1 MSSPLSSSAER
12 NNEAVVVF
20 EARSGYCS
28 PDEIIVNPRYKQ
40 LLPRPTDK
48 EYENIKESIR
58 IHGQQKPVELDQHM
72 IMVDGFTRLDICFE
86 LKKQVWFD
94 QKYYEDKTAVLL
106 QMKILNL
113 DRRNLIDYQKVLL
126 YDEIF
131 EHEKKQAKKRSEINI
146 KLATLAHTKA
156 DTKDQEKTLKQERDK
171 IGTGRAVDKYS
182 KIIDV
187 SQATIRKTR
196 YVDEHA
202 DKKIKDRV
210 VKKEMSLSE
219 AYWKTREKVT
229 RKSHKKEKMKEY
241 TFTITPSTG
250 SGWKTRRMLRPKQVT
265 LIKSFILH
273 MKV

>member
-1 MSSPLSSSAER
+1 MSSSPVSDSRKAL
-12 NNEAVVVF
+12 VVF
-20 EARSGYCS
+20 EAKSGYCN
-28 PDEIIVNPRYKQ
+28 PDEIVVLPHYKQ

-48 EYENIKESIR
+48 EYKNMLESIR

-72 IMVDGFTRLDICFE
+72 VMVDGFTRLDICTD

-94 QKYYEDKTAVLL
+94 QRYYEDKTAVLL

-146 KLATLAHTKA
+146 KLATLAHKKS
-156 DTKDQEKTLKQERDK
+156 DTTEEEKTLTKERDE
-171 IGTGRAVDKYS
+171 IGTGRAVDKFS
-182 KIIDV
+182 EIIDV
-187 SQATIRKTR
+187 STTTIRKSR

-202 DKKIKDRV
+202 DNKIKEKV

-219 AYWKTREKVT
+219 AYWKTREKQT
-229 RKSHKKEKMKEY
+229 RRTHKKEKMKEY
-241 TFTITPSTG
+241 TFEIRPAVG
-250 SGWKTRRMLRPKQVT
+250 SGWKTKRMLRPKQVT
-265 LIKSFILH
+265 LIKSFIMH

>member
-1 MSSPLSSSAER
+1 MSNDSSAPLGK
-12 NNEAVVVF
+12 AVVVF

-28 PDEIIVNPRYKQ
+28 PEEIVVLPHYKA
-40 LLPRPTDK
+40 LLPRPSDK
-48 EYENIKESIR
+48 EYENMKESMR

-72 IMVDGFTRLDICFE
+72 VMVDGFTRLEICFE
-86 LKKQVWFD
+86 LKKQVWFE

-131 EHEKKQAKKRSEINI
+131 QHEKKQSKKVSEINI
-146 KLATLAHTKA
+146 KLATLAHTKK
-156 DTKDQEKTLKQERDK
+156 DTKEEEKVLREKRDK

-182 KIIDV
+182 KVIDV
-187 SQATIRKTR
+187 SQATIRKSR
-196 YVDEHA
+196 YVDEHG
-202 DKKIKDRV
+202 DKKLKQKI
-210 VKKEMSLSE
+210 VKKEISLSE
-219 AYWKTREKVT
+219 AYWQVREKVT

-241 TFTITPSTG
+241 FFEIRPAKG
-250 SGWKTRRMLRPKQVT
+250 SGWKTKRMLRPKQVT
-265 LIKSFILH
+265 LIKSFIMH

>member
-1 MSSPLSSSAER
+1 MSASPVNHTPKEI
-12 NNEAVVVF
+12 VVF
-20 EARSGYCS
+20 EAKSGYCS
-28 PDEIIVNPRYKQ
+28 PDDIIVNPHYKQ
-40 LLPRPTDK
+40 LLPRPSDK
-48 EYENIKESIR
+48 EYENMKESMR
-58 IHGQQKPVELDQHM
+58 VHGQQKPVELDQHM
-72 IMVDGFTRLDICFE
+72 VMVDGFTRLDICFE

-131 EHEKKQAKKRSEINI
+131 EHEKKQSKKRSEINI

-156 DTKDQEKTLKQERDK
+156 DTKDEEKVLREKRDK

-187 SQATIRKTR
+187 SQATIRKSR

-202 DKKIKDRV
+202 DKKIKDKI

-219 AYWKTREKVT
+219 AYWKTREKQT
-229 RKSHKKEKMKEY
+229 RRTHKKEKMKEY

-265 LIKSFILH
+265 LIKSFIMH

>member
-1 MSSPLSSSAER
+1 MSSPISSPTPANKEL
-12 NNEAVVVF
+12 VIF
-20 EARSGYCS
+20 EAKSGYCS
-28 PDEIIVNPRYKQ
+28 PDDIVVNPHYKQ

-48 EYENIKESIR
+48 EYQNMLKSIR
-58 IHGQQKPVELDQHM
+58 EHGQQKPVELDQHM
-72 IMVDGFTRLDICFE
+72 VMVDGFTRLDICRE
-86 LKKQVWFD
+86 LGKQVWFE
-94 QKYYEDKTAVLL
+94 QKFYEDKTAILL

-156 DTKDQEKTLKQERDK
+156 DTNEEEKILRDKRDK

-187 SQATIRKTR
+187 SQATIRKSR

-202 DKKIKDRV
+202 DQKIKSKV

-219 AYWKTREKVT
+219 AYWKTREKQT
-229 RKSHKKEKMKEY
+229 RKTHKKEKMKEY
-241 TFTITPSTG
+241 IFEIRPAVG
-250 SGWKTRRMLRPKQVT
+250 SGWKTKRMLRPKQVT
-265 LIKSFILH
+265 LIKSFIMH